1 MARHPLTEAFVGR
14 SAELATLA
22 ALHAGTER
30 RASLVLLEGEAG
42 AGKSR
47 LVEEFLARAVDIE
60 LQLRSFCYPSSDTGP
75 YFPFL
80 QILND
85 LQVSGRLPPEWH
97 HAGLT
102 SADWRSLSGDARGQ
116 RSRFLKGVSGAILE
130 ATHGANTILVVE
142 DVHWADVGSL
152 LLLNAL
158 LDAGTPGPFVICTA
172 RSDERPAPEG
182 LQLLARLRQGSAQVE
197 LRGLSEEEVQ
207 ELVAALAGPGL
218 LAPNEVHDLRDLTN
232 GNPLFVRELVLHL
245 EETGQLQRQRLLQA
259 VSRSLPSR
267 MLGDLIDA
275 RLSHLP
281 ATERATLEVAAAVG
295 RVFSAELVA
304 RAIREPQ
311 TRVTDDLELAARR
324 GFVRTPEAPRMRGDY
339 VFAHPLIQQRLYQSL
354 LPGRRRQLHRQ
365 VARAA
370 TSGTGTTNGELA
382 RHYALGF
389 GRRAERK
396 AVQYCSQAAEQSE
409 AVLAYESAARFW
421 ELALDCT
428 GAGSLLARAELQWR
442 LGWAL
447 WAANN
452 WTQAAEVWSEAA
464 SNFESL
470 GASDRVA
477 QLALALGEIFRFRLD
492 LPSAVHWLERALT
505 LLPEPVSQ
513 ERARALALLGSIRCI
528 DGGAGD
534 GLGLLQQ
541 ACDALPGGHADP
553 MVGYWLAFGFLVSG
567 EEARGHEVAVQ
578 AFEEARRTNSARAIT
593 LLAGGLIH
601 NELTHLRPDM
611 AEYYSRILEAAVDAT
626 DVAALSQSLLSRALV
641 LGYSGRWQEVLELCE
656 QWMGRVRLAG
666 TFQVA
671 TARLIWAEAAR
682 ALGHPDAAVT
692 EMRRALADLD
702 EMRPLAPLHLARAL
716 AAAGDLVE
724 ATEIAHASATVV
736 LEGRR
741 FATARVLLGELASR
755 LDEPE
760 LWERCLELLSGERRP
775 LVMGYSPISVRRVR
789 GRLAMR
795 LKRWALATTCFEEST
810 QELEQGAAWWELA

>member
-1 MARHPLTEAFVGR
+1 
-14 SAELATLA
+14 
-22 ALHAGTER
+22 
-30 RASLVLLEGEAG
+30 
-42 AGKSR
+42 
-47 LVEEFLARAVDIE
+47 
-60 LQLRSFCYPSSDTGP
+60 
-75 YFPFL
+75 
-80 QILND
+80 
-85 LQVSGRLPPEWH
+85 
-97 HAGLT
+97 
-102 SADWRSLSGDARGQ
+102 
-116 RSRFLKGVSGAILE
+116 
-130 ATHGANTILVVE
+130 
-142 DVHWADVGSL
+142 
-152 LLLNAL
+152 
-158 LDAGTPGPFVICTA
+158 
-172 RSDERPAPEG
+172 
-182 LQLLARLRQGSAQVE
+182 
-197 LRGLSEEEVQ
+197 
-207 ELVAALAGPGL
+207 
-218 LAPNEVHDLRDLTN
+218 
-232 GNPLFVRELVLHL
+232 
-245 EETGQLQRQRLLQA
+245 
-259 VSRSLPSR
+259 
-267 MLGDLIDA
+267 
-275 RLSHLP
+275 
-281 ATERATLEVAAAVG
+281 
-295 RVFSAELVA
+295 
-304 RAIREPQ
+304 
-311 TRVTDDLELAARR
+311 
-324 GFVRTPEAPRMRGDY
+324 MRGEY
-339 VFAHPLIQQRLYQSL
+339 VFAHPLIQRRLYQSL
-354 LPGRRRQLHRQ
+354 LPGRRRKLHRQ

-382 RHYALGF
+382 HHYALGF

-396 AVQYCSQAAEQSE
+396 AVQYCWQAAEQAE
-409 AVLAYESAARFW
+409 VVLAYESAARFW

-428 GAGSLLARAELQWR
+428 RAGSLQSRAELQWR

-452 WTQAAEVWSEAA
+452 WTRAAEVWSEAA
-464 SNFESL
+464 QHFQSL
-470 GASDRVA
+470 GESARVA
-477 QLALALGEIFRFRLD
+477 QIALALGEIFRFRLD
-492 LPSAVHWLERALT
+492 RPAAVHWLERALA

-567 EEARGHEVAVQ
+567 EESRGHEVAVQ
-578 AFEEARRTNSARAIT
+578 AFEEARRTNSSRAIT

-666 TFQVA
+666 KFQVA

-716 AAAGDLVE
+716 ATAGDPVE
-724 ATEIAHASATVV
+724 ATEIAHVSATVV

-760 LWERCLELLSGERRP
+760 LWERCLESLSGERRP

-795 LKRWALATTCFEEST
+795 LKRWALATACFEET
-810 QELEQGAAWWELA
+810 AQELGQGAAWWELAQTYLDYAEMRRLRRRRGDETKAAALELEAARLLTALGIDTLSSRAGTPGQANGNRFGLTGRELEVLALLSEGRRNQEIADALTLSRRTVERHLENIFAKMAVKSRAEAIVAAVEEGLIVPRPERRTSRLPANAGTHE